1 MARNQVMKLWTA
13 IVTLLLAVFTA
24 AGFVTTTAAAAVPQ
38 SGPVRNA
45 GTPAVMVPA
54 MPVSSGAH
62 DRGLPPTMKQ
72 RIRAEAH
79 GSSPSCRHRP
89 PLDATAAET
98 LDATATATATATE
111 TTDSSAAAGSVTETG
126 STSTVDCPAG
136 AR

>member
-13 IVTLLLAVFTA
+13 IVTLLLSLFTA

-38 SGPVRNA
+38 SVPVRNA

-54 MPVSSGAH
+54 APVWSGAH

-98 LDATATATATATE
+98 TDL
-111 TTDSSAAAGSVTETG
+111 TDSSVTAGSTTETG

-136 AR
+136 TR

>member
-1 MARNQVMKLWTA
+1 MKLWTA

-54 MPVSSGAH
+54 APVWSGAH

-98 LDATATATATATE
+98 TDA
-111 TTDSSAAAGSVTETG
+111 SAAAGSETETG

>member
-1 MARNQVMKLWTA
+1 MKLWTA
-13 IVTLLLAVFTA
+13 IVTLLVALFTA

-38 SGPVRNA
+38 SAPVRNA
-45 GTPAVMVPA
+45 GTPAVTVPA
-54 MPVSSGAH
+54 VPLWSGAN

-89 PLDATAAET
+89 PLDATEV
-98 LDATATATATATE
+98 E
-111 TTDSSAAAGSVTETG
+111 TTDSSTAAGSTTESG
-126 STSTVDCPAG
+126 STSTVDRPAG

>member
-1 MARNQVMKLWTA
+1 MKLWTA
-13 IVTLLLAVFTA
+13 IVTLLLSLCTA

-38 SGPVRNA
+38 SAPVRNA
-45 GTPAVMVPA
+45 GAPGVTVPA
-54 MPVSSGAH
+54 APLGSGAH

-89 PLDATAAET
+89 PLDATEPE
-98 LDATATATATATE
+98 L
-111 TTDSSAAAGSVTETG
+111 TDSSATTGTTTETG
-126 STSTVDCPAG
+126 STNTIDCLTG

>member
-1 MARNQVMKLWTA
+1 MARNQLMKLWTA
-13 IVTLLLAVFTA
+13 IVTLLLSLCTA

-38 SGPVRNA
+38 SVPVRNS
-45 GTPAVMVPA
+45 GTPVTTVPTV
-54 MPVSSGAH
+54 PLLSGAP

-89 PLDATAAET
+89 PLDATESEAAD
-98 LDATATATATATE
+98 LSAT
-111 TTDSSAAAGSVTETG
+111 TG
-126 STSTVDCPAG
+126 STAESGSTSADDCLTG

>member
-54 MPVSSGAH
+54 APAWSGAH

-89 PLDATAAET
+89 PLDATAAE
-98 LDATATATATATE
+98 A
-111 TTDSSAAAGSVTETG
+111 TDSSAAAGSVTETG

>member
-13 IVTLLLAVFTA
+13 IVTLLVTLCTA
-24 AGFVTTTAAAAVPQ
+24 AGFITTTAAAAVPQ
-38 SGPVRNA
+38 PAPVRNTE
-45 GTPAVMVPA
+45 TPVTTVPTV
-54 MPVSSGAH
+54 PLWSGAL

-89 PLDATAAET
+89 PLDTNEPEAAD
-98 LDATATATATATE
+98 L
-111 TTDSSAAAGSVTETG
+111 SAITG
-126 STSTVDCPAG
+126 STAENGSTSADDCLTG